1 MLKMLLIVSAGSFVG
16 GGLRFLVTR
25 FIQNRIEMSLP
36 LGTLVVNLVG
46 CLLIGLFF
54 GLYERGNLLDNNLRL
69 FLTVGICG
77 GFTTFSTF
85 ASENVQLLRDANI
98 FNVALYVSITLVG
111 GFLAVWLGQAI
122 IKSI

>member
-1 MLKMLLIVSAGSFVG
+1 
-16 GGLRFLVTR
+16 
-25 FIQNRIEMSLP
+25 MSLP